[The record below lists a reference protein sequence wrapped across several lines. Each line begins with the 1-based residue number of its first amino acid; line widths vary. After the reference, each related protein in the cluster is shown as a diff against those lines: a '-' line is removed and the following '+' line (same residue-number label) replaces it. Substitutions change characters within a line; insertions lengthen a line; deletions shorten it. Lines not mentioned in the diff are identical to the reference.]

1 MWVMVL
7 KWLGL
12 PKQAKATST
21 VVQKEP
27 FIDVPL
33 AAEPCVEVVQP
44 PTLQVNGGSNNL
56 QVGQAGGDVV
66 SQVSHHSHVHNHT
79 HTIYNPS
86 CRDRHRSCYTDIFR

>member
-27 FIDVPL
+27 FIDVPM
-33 AAEPCVEVVQP
+33 AAEPCAEVVQA